1 MLQRIQSVQRFGNRI
16 LTSKKSFSESLLK
29 PSTPFFRKFMTAPN
43 ARTVVITAAGPDRVG
58 VVHEMATQLGPCNVE
73 DSRMTVLGG
82 EFAIILR
89 VTLAADTTPEALRES
104 LTKALPDYILSLRET
119 SQPVPLV
126 TSKYKICQ
134 ISLEGRR
141 DDHFFSPLPGP
152 DQPGVVK
159 ELSAIIVKHKA
170 SIQDLNTE
178 TTMAPFSGYRIFS
191 MKTTI
196 AIPLNYDATAIR
208 KDLRNLED
216 RLGVDVFWSE
226 HVTA

>member
-16 LTSKKSFSESLLK
+16 LTSKKSFSKSLLK

-134 ISLEGRR
+134 ISLEG
-141 DDHFFSPLPGP
+141 P